1 MKKVLTISF
10 MVCALVLVAGCGNKT
25 SKYEET
31 MKEYATTFYNLH
43 QKGDVSQTNPTV
55 SITQL
60 KNVMEVLGTENGDN
74 YDMSKLSKC
83 KDESYVELIIDEA
96 TRDVKD
102 VKYHLECE

>member
-10 MVCALVLVAGCGNKT
+10 MVCALILVAGCGNKT

-43 QKGDVSQTNPTV
+43 QKGDMSQTNPSV
-55 SITQL
+55 SIAQL
-60 KNVMEVLGTENGDN
+60 KNAIEVIGDE
-74 YDMSKLSKC
+74 YDMSKLEKC
-83 KDESYVELIIDEA
+83 KDESYVELIIDET